1 MTDQRVTQLPPRADK
16 RLMTRSEALAKKPAV
31 LVALRAQWSAGN
43 IQIATG
49 VHHEIV
55 AAWKKEA
62 GITTKAKHRRAPN
75 EGQVLT

>member
-1 MTDQRVTQLPPRADK
+1 MK
-16 RLMTRSEALAKKPAV
+16 RSEALKKKPEV
-31 LVALRAQWSAGN
+31 LTALRAQWSAGN

-55 AAWKKEA
+55 AEWKKEA
-62 GITTKAKHRRAPN
+62 GITTKAKWRRAPE